1 MLNKWRA
8 RFRKW
13 RKKKIEE
20 KYFKTFPERKG
31 LATMEIV
38 TTRVRP
44 QTFYVKQAL
53 DPIYCDPRFGRN
65 PEYKDQMKS
74 YLSCLRKNMARKL
87 GEDLLNEGMI
97 DIHEGDTI
105 ADFYADYRM
114 LVASIRVIPPVEK
127 VRYPELKEAEDGI
140 HSEGEA

>member
-1 MLNKWRA
+1 MKKQIHELRMKLYE
-8 RFRKW
+8 W
-13 RKKKIEE
+13 RKKKIED

-31 LATMEIV
+31 QATMEIV

-44 QTFYVKQAL
+44 QTFYVKQVL

-65 PEYKDQMKS
+65 SEYKDEMKS
-74 YLSCLRKNMARKL
+74 YLTCLRKDLARKL

-97 DIHEGDTI
+97 EIHEGDTI

-114 LVASIRVIPPVEK
+114 LVASIRVIPPRQET
-127 VRYPELKEAEDGI
+127 RYPHDSI
-140 HSEGEA
+140 